1 MKKAT
6 KRDVVRLLRADPG
19 PKAAPG
25 EKAALFSRL
34 AEKLPDAGQ
43 VRCRNLWQ
51 QIRYQLGYLSR
62 GTIALL
68 IAAFAALFFLCRF
81 LTQETAALPVEAC
94 AYFLMLCLPS
104 LLALLIVPALQKSL
118 FSGMAELESACRF
131 SLKEIL
137 LLRMLGLGVPG
148 FGAALA
154 LTLAVPGEGA
164 LLPVAAGAS
173 YCLFTG
179 LSLLCA
185 SRWRQTWACAVPL
198 VLWGGLLAL
207 LLPAN
212 PGAGVHRSI
221 LETLLPALS
230 MPGAMLIQCAAAG
243 MVLFLG
249 IRRLLGCLIA
259 RESDILSSLGGSL

>member
-1 MKKAT
+1 MKRNAKLFGALPRFAMRKA
-6 KRDVVRLLRADPG
+6 
-19 PKAAPG
+19 
-25 EKAALFSRL
+25 
-34 AEKLPDAGQ
+34 
-43 VRCRNLWQ
+43 
-51 QIRYQLGYLSR
+51 IRHPA
-62 GTIALL
+62 TIAGIFVMAAIFLL
-68 IAAFAALFFLCRF
+68 F
-81 LTQETAALPVEAC
+81 
-94 AYFLMLCLPS
+94 
-104 LLALLIVPALQKSL
+104 L

-164 LLPVAAGAS
+164 LLPIAAGGS

-185 SRWRQTWACAVPL
+185 SRWRQTWACALPL
-198 VLWGGLLAL
+198 VLWGGLLTL